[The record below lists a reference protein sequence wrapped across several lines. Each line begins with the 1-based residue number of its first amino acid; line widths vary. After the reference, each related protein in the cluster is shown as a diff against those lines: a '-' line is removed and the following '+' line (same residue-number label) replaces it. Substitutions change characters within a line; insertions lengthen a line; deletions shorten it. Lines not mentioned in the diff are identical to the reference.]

1 MLKKLLIAVLF
12 IEGVL
17 AITHGMTQNN
27 DALFIVGIISITI
40 VYLIFRKDLK
50 KISEKKLE
58 NEEDDYISSDGE
70 DRD

>member
-1 MLKKLLIAVLF
+1 LLKKLLIAVLF